1 MYRAYCTLI
10 MDRFIH
16 LQPTPTIIY
25 EGGLTMNK
33 PTRMKILAFLLVF
46 GMVAAF
52 LPACAEEPAPPTPTP
67 TTEPTQPTEP
77 QPADASVLLGKIDNT
92 VLTDET
98 FFEILGYVDELI
110 AESQQ
115 ISVPLNE
122 KLVLFCL
129 ANNKMTGDLASASFE
144 VEDTEMYTVLKE
156 TNSLLMDMHKHA
168 DSPQVMDKIRYIL
181 MTYCLTEEYQG
192 RIACQFDGGSH
203 GRPRIC
209 YMMYIFP
216 SFSTSGYATIGELAT
231 AVWNEEI
238 PAPEDAYYVASC
250 VHWVRNIAARRDVE
264 IFPEEK

>member
-1 MYRAYCTLI
+1 
-10 MDRFIH
+10 
-16 LQPTPTIIY
+16 
-25 EGGLTMNK
+25 MNK

-77 QPADASVLLGKIDNT
+77 QPADASVLLGRIDNT

-98 FFEILGYVDELI
+98 FIEIMGYVNDFVE
-110 AESQQ
+110 QNTW
-115 ISVPLNE
+115 ISIPLNTHLE
-122 KLVLFCL
+122 YFCKG
-129 ANNKMTGDLASASFE
+129 NNKGDGTHQSLFVGLDDSYF
-144 VEDTEMYTVLKE
+144 YTVSEE
-156 TNSLLMDMHKHA
+156 TNSLLIDTTKRFNTKTGA
-168 DSPQVMDKIRYIL
+168 ESSRYLL
-181 MTYCLTEEYQG
+181 MAYCLSEEYKDQ
-192 RIACQFDGGSH
+192 IALYWCGAAH
-203 GRPRIC
+203 GNYSAC
-209 YMMYIFP
+209 HAFYIFP
-216 SFSTSGYATIGELAT
+216 SFSASGYATIEELAT